1 MNTNSN
7 PKIKLIITGA
17 SGMVGEGVLFACLQR
32 EDVEAVLVVGRSKC
46 GTTHPKLK
54 EIIHSDFFNLTP
66 IESQLNGY
74 DGCLFCLGVSS
85 VGMKEDVYYKMTYEL
100 TMNFA
105 KTLAKQNPNI
115 AFCYISG
122 ASTDSTEKGRLMWAR
137 VKGKTEN
144 ELMKLLKRAYN
155 FRPGGLEP
163 TKGQKN
169 VLGIYSYLG
178 WLIPVF
184 KFFAPNSVCKLED
197 LGNAMV
203 NAVAKGSEKQILEV
217 SDIVALSRK

>member
-1 MNTNSN
+1 MNSKT
-7 PKIKLIITGA
+7 KLIITGA
-17 SGMVGEGVLFACLQR
+17 SGMVGEGVLLTALQR
-32 EDVEAVLVVGRSKC
+32 EDVEGVLVVGRRPC
-46 GTTHPKLK
+46 GTAHPKLK
-54 EIIHSDFFNLTP
+54 EIIHQDFFDLAP

-100 TMNFA
+100 TTNFA
-105 KTLAKQNPNI
+105 QTLAKQNPNM

-122 ASTDSTEKGRLMWAR
+122 ASTDSTENGRLMWAR

-144 ELMKLLKRAYN
+144 DLMKLFKRAYN

-163 TKGQKN
+163 VQGQKN
-169 VLGIYSYLG
+169 VLRIYSYLG

-217 SDIVALSRK
+217 PDIMTLSKK

>member
-1 MNTNSN
+1 MNNDS
-7 PKIKLIITGA
+7 KIKVIITGA

-32 EDVEAVLVVGRSKC
+32 EDVEAVLVVGRKPC

-54 EIIHSDFFNLTP
+54 EILHQDFFDLAP

-100 TMNFA
+100 TINFA
-105 KTLAKQNPNI
+105 KTLAKHKPDM

-122 ASTDSTEKGRLMWAR
+122 ASTDSSEKGKLMWAR

-144 ELMKLLKRAYN
+144 DLMKIFKSAYN

-169 VLGIYSYLG
+169 VLRIYSYLG
-178 WLIPVF
+178 WLLPVF

-197 LGNAMV
+197 LGNAMA
-203 NAVAKGSEKQILEV
+203 NAVTKGYEKQILEV
-217 SDIVALSRK
+217 KDILVLSKK

>member
-1 MNTNSN
+1 MSSNS
-7 PKIKLIITGA
+7 KVKLIITGA

-32 EDVEAVLVVGRSKC
+32 EDVESILVVGRRPC

-54 EIIHSDFFNLTP
+54 EIIHQDFFNLSP
-66 IESQLNGY
+66 IEGQLNGY

-85 VGMKEDVYYKMTYEL
+85 VGMKENVYYKMTYEL

-105 KTLAKQNPNI
+105 KTLAKQNPSM

-122 ASTDSTEKGRLMWAR
+122 ASTDSTEKGRLNWAR

-144 ELMKLLKRAYN
+144 DLMKLFKRAYN

-169 VLGIYSYLG
+169 VLRIYSYLG

-184 KFFAPNSVCKLED
+184 KFFSPNSVCKLED
-197 LGNAMV
+197 LGNAMA

-217 SDIVALSRK
+217 PDIMALSKK